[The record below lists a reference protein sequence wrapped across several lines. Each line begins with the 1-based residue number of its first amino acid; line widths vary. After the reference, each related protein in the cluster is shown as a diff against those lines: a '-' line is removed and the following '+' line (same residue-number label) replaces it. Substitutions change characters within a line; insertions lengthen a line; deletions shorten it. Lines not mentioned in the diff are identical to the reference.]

1 MDYEVQQEINENLRF
16 AAQEGAFDK
25 VMELLDQGG
34 DINAF
39 DETGRTTLH
48 YAVESNESRL
58 VHTLIEKGAEVNAQD
73 EEMANDTALAMAA
86 EQGALKIVK
95 MLLRAGADPYITGV
109 MGNDALHRAEQC
121 ESADA
126 EKIKDAIIRTKPPK
140 KNRRMR

>member
-1 MDYEVQQEINENLRF
+1 
-16 AAQEGAFDK
+16 
-25 VMELLDQGG
+25 
-34 DINAF
+34 
-39 DETGRTTLH
+39 
-48 YAVESNESRL
+48 
-58 VHTLIEKGAEVNAQD
+58 
-73 EEMANDTALAMAA
+73 
-86 EQGALKIVK
+86 

>member
-1 MDYEVQQEINENLRF
+1 MDYEVQQEINENLRV
-16 AAQEGAFDK
+16 AAQKGAFDK

-73 EEMANDTALAMAA
+73 EETVSYTHLT
-86 EQGALKIVK
+86 LPTIYSV
-95 MLLRAGADPYITGV
+95 
-109 MGNDALHRAEQC
+109 
-121 ESADA
+121 
-126 EKIKDAIIRTKPPK
+126 
-140 KNRRMR
+140 